1 MANMKE
7 LNEMLNRLMTN
18 SAELE
23 SENNKLKE
31 ENDKISKELIMK
43 KEKAKKYDEIINEY
57 NKIKENL
64 KLLTNDIEKKA
75 IEIQNLKNN
84 NLNKSELEKNLENKT
99 KELNDYKNNSEP
111 PEKLEEIENELNKYK
126 IEKKNLN
133 DKIKNY
139 EKQIR
144 DKSEELAVEKNT
156 NKNKDQRFYEYK
168 LEYEK
173 KKEIMKN
180 KITELE
186 KIENENNTLLDN
198 IEKEINIL
206 NEKNIN
212 SEKVISSINSEKN
225 LKEKEVELAKKESLE
240 KVKKLQE
247 QISKSK
253 ESIIPLS
260 NIKELLSENT
270 NLLYINDTSL
280 TYQNLFNYILVNF
293 SILSKSIFI
302 NIDGGFNNTNS
313 LNIYQDCLR
322 DIYFLLFITCIENK
336 NEKEKEKKLNPN
348 DFTEDIILNVSNI
361 IYKYNIFKTNIN
373 NYQTLIDDYT
383 KKFNDYSLED
393 DFKKEIQDVLKK
405 KFENS
410 QLVILNNIKNV
421 VKKCR
426 DSIKENNIEIDGKI
440 IYHFDSN
447 FNEVISINKSCLN
460 VNVKYLN
467 SFIIEILINKFKF
480 PNEPINKIKFNG
492 DFNKVNE
499 NFIQRIV
506 FSILSFFPQVTCI
519 IFNNS
524 EELKQEVLKYIIF
537 LTSKLP
543 NLKTLDF
550 EKNKINNDKMKITSN
565 EIENVK

>member
-1 MANMKE
+1 MANMNE

-23 SENNKLKE
+23 IENKNLQKE
-31 ENDKISKELIMK
+31 NEKISKELITK
-43 KEKAKKYDEIINEY
+43 KEKAKKYDEIITEY
-57 NKIKENL
+57 NEMKENL
-64 KLLTNDIEKKA
+64 KLLTNDIHKKA
-75 IEIQNLKNN
+75 IEIQNLKSNN
-84 NLNKSELEKNLENKT
+84 VSKSELEKNLENKI
-99 KELNDYKNNSEP
+99 KEFNEYKNNTEP
-111 PEKLEEIENELNKYK
+111 PEKIEEIENELNKYK
-126 IEKKNLN
+126 KEKKNLN

-144 DKSEELAVEKNT
+144 DTSEELAVEKNT

-168 LEYEK
+168 LDYEK
-173 KKEIMKN
+173 EKEKMKN
-180 KITELE
+180 KISELE
-186 KIENENNTLLDN
+186 KIENENNILLNN
-198 IEKEINIL
+198 IDKEINSL

-212 SEKVISSINSEKN
+212 SENIISSMNLEKN
-225 LKEKEVELAKKESLE
+225 SREKEVELVKKEFLD
-240 KVKKLQE
+240 KINKLQE

-260 NIKELLSENT
+260 DIKELLSENT

-280 TYQNLFNYILVNF
+280 TYQSLFNYILVNF

-322 DIYFLLFITCIENK
+322 DIYFLLFVTCIENK
-336 NEKEKEKKLNPN
+336 NEKEKEKKVNPN
-348 DFTEDIILNVSNI
+348 DFTDDTILNVSNI

-373 NYQTLIDDYT
+373 NYQMLIDDYT
-383 KKFNDYSLED
+383 KKLNNFSLEE

-410 QLVILNNIKNV
+410 QIIILNNIKNV
-421 VKKCR
+421 VKKCC
-426 DSIKENNIEIDGKI
+426 DSIKDNNIEIDGKI
-440 IYHFDSN
+440 IYHFYSN
-447 FNEVISINKSCLN
+447 FNEVISIINSCLN
-460 VNVKYLN
+460 VNVSYLN
-467 SFIIEILINKFKF
+467 SCYIEILINKFKF
-480 PNEPINKIKFNG
+480 PNEPINKIRFKG

-499 NFIQRIV
+499 LFIQRII

-519 IFNNS
+519 IFDNS
-524 EELKQEVLKYIIF
+524 KELREEVLKYIIF

-543 NLKTLDF
+543 NLKSLDF
-550 EKNKINNDKMKITSN
+550 EKNKLNNEQMKISSN
-565 EIENVK
+565 KEENVK

>member
-1 MANMKE
+1 MANMNE

-23 SENNKLKE
+23 IENKKLQKE
-31 ENDKISKELIMK
+31 NEKISKELITK
-43 KEKAKKYDEIINEY
+43 KEKAKKYDEIITEY
-57 NKIKENL
+57 NEMKENL
-64 KLLTNDIEKKA
+64 KLLTNDIHKKA
-75 IEIQNLKNN
+75 IEIQNLKSNN
-84 NLNKSELEKNLENKT
+84 VSKSELEKNLENKI
-99 KELNDYKNNSEP
+99 KEFNEYKNNTEP
-111 PEKLEEIENELNKYK
+111 PEKIEEIENELNKYK
-126 IEKKNLN
+126 KEKKNLN

-144 DKSEELAVEKNT
+144 DTSEELAVEKNT

-168 LEYEK
+168 LDYEK
-173 KKEIMKN
+173 EKEKMKN
-180 KITELE
+180 KISELE
-186 KIENENNTLLDN
+186 KIENDNNILLNN
-198 IEKEINIL
+198 IDKEINSL

-212 SEKVISSINSEKN
+212 SENIISSMNLEKN
-225 LKEKEVELAKKESLE
+225 SREKEVELVKKEFLD
-240 KVKKLQE
+240 KINKLQE

-260 NIKELLSENT
+260 DIKELLSENT

-280 TYQNLFNYILVNF
+280 TYQSLFNYILVNF

-322 DIYFLLFITCIENK
+322 DIYFLLFVTCIENK
-336 NEKEKEKKLNPN
+336 NEKEKEKKVNPN
-348 DFTEDIILNVSNI
+348 DFTDDTILNVSNI

-373 NYQTLIDDYT
+373 NYQMLIDDYT
-383 KKFNDYSLED
+383 KKLNNFSLEE

-410 QLVILNNIKNV
+410 QIIILNNIKNV
-421 VKKCR
+421 VKKCC
-426 DSIKENNIEIDGKI
+426 DSIKDNNIEIDGKI

-447 FNEVISINKSCLN
+447 FNEVISIINSCLN
-460 VNVKYLN
+460 VNVSYLN
-467 SFIIEILINKFKF
+467 SCYIEILINKFKF
-480 PNEPINKIKFNG
+480 PNEPINKIRFKG

-499 NFIQRIV
+499 LFIQRII

-519 IFNNS
+519 IFDNS
-524 EELKQEVLKYIIF
+524 KELREEVLKYIIF

-543 NLKTLDF
+543 NLKSLDF
-550 EKNKINNDKMKITSN
+550 EKNKLNNEQMKISSN
-565 EIENVK
+565 KEENVK

>member
-1 MANMKE
+1 MANMNE

-23 SENNKLKE
+23 IENKKLQKE
-31 ENDKISKELIMK
+31 NEKISKELITK
-43 KEKAKKYDEIINEY
+43 KEKAKKYDEIITEY
-57 NKIKENL
+57 NEMKENL
-64 KLLTNDIEKKA
+64 KLLTNDIHKKA
-75 IEIQNLKNN
+75 IEIQNLKSNN
-84 NLNKSELEKNLENKT
+84 VSKSELEKNLENKI
-99 KELNDYKNNSEP
+99 KEFNEYKNNTEP
-111 PEKLEEIENELNKYK
+111 PEKIEEIENELNKYK
-126 IEKKNLN
+126 KEKKNLN

-144 DKSEELAVEKNT
+144 DTSEELAVEKNT

-168 LEYEK
+168 LDYEK
-173 KKEIMKN
+173 EKEKMKN
-180 KITELE
+180 KISELE
-186 KIENENNTLLDN
+186 KIENENNILLNN
-198 IEKEINIL
+198 IDKEINSL

-212 SEKVISSINSEKN
+212 SENIISSMNLEKN
-225 LKEKEVELAKKESLE
+225 SREKEVELVKKEFLD
-240 KVKKLQE
+240 KINKLQE

-260 NIKELLSENT
+260 DIKELLSENT

-280 TYQNLFNYILVNF
+280 TYQSLFNYILVNF

-322 DIYFLLFITCIENK
+322 DIYFLLFVTCIENK
-336 NEKEKEKKLNPN
+336 NEKEKEKKVNPN
-348 DFTEDIILNVSNI
+348 DFTDDTILNVSNI

-373 NYQTLIDDYT
+373 NYQMLIDDYT
-383 KKFNDYSLED
+383 KKLNNFSLEE

-410 QLVILNNIKNV
+410 QIIILNNIKNV
-421 VKKCR
+421 VKKCC
-426 DSIKENNIEIDGKI
+426 DSIKDNNIEIDGKI

-447 FNEVISINKSCLN
+447 FNEVISIINSCLN
-460 VNVKYLN
+460 VNVSYLN
-467 SFIIEILINKFKF
+467 SCYIEILINKFKF
-480 PNEPINKIKFNG
+480 PNEPINKIRFKG

-499 NFIQRIV
+499 LFIQRII

-519 IFNNS
+519 IFDNS
-524 EELKQEVLKYIIF
+524 KELREEVLKYIIF

-543 NLKTLDF
+543 NLKSLDF
-550 EKNKINNDKMKITSN
+550 EKNKLNNEQMKISSN
-565 EIENVK
+565 KEENVK